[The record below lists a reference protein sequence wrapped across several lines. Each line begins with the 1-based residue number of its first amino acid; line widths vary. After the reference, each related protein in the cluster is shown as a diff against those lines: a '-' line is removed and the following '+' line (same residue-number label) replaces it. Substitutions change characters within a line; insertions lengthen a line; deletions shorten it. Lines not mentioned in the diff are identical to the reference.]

1 VRDIRETTATFRKNA
16 GSSTASRENGEV
28 GLTIVFP
35 IAAEDEMT
43 VSGVNRTI
51 LHVDDDPQ
59 FTRIVARRLASR
71 GYEVVSLNDPRQAL
85 AELVRHGYRIVIL
98 DIDMPGVDGIEL
110 MRRIKE
116 FDGGIQ
122 VIMLT
127 GLVTLSNAMAAFRR
141 GAEACYFKPLE
152 SIDEL
157 CRSRRHVLQDRAL
170 VASPERPDAAA
181 AGGGAR
187 ERLPP
192 ASDDDRGRVRARSVG
207 RDRFDSRSRRLR

>member
-1 VRDIRETTATFRKNA
+1 MPA
-16 GSSTASRENGEV
+16 
-28 GLTIVFP
+28 
-35 IAAEDEMT
+35 
-43 VSGVNRTI
+43 SGVNRTI

-59 FTRIVARRLASR
+59 FTRIVARLLESR
-71 GYEVVSLNDPRQAL
+71 GYDVVSLNHPQEAL
-85 AELVRHGYRIVIL
+85 GELVRHGYRIVIL

-110 MRRIKE
+110 MRQIKE

-157 CRSRRHVLQDRAL
+157 CGSIDATFHKIEHWWQALNNLTSRRRA
-170 VASPERPDAAA
+170 VEH
-181 AGGGAR
+181 AGAN
-187 ERLPP
+187 P
-192 ASDDDRGRVRARSVG
+192 S
-207 RDRFDSRSRRLR
+207 

>member
-1 VRDIRETTATFRKNA
+1 M
-16 GSSTASRENGEV
+16 
-28 GLTIVFP
+28 P
-35 IAAEDEMT
+35 

-59 FTRIVARRLASR
+59 FTQIVAHLLQHR
-71 GYEVVSLNDPRQAL
+71 GYDVVSLSDPQEAL
-85 AELVRHGYRIVIL
+85 GELVRHGYRIVIL

-110 MRRIKE
+110 MRQIKE

-152 SIDEL
+152 SVDEL
-157 CRSRRHVLQDRAL
+157 CRSIDATFQKIEHWWGALNNLTKQRRAVEL
-170 VASPERPDAAA
+170 
-181 AGGGAR
+181 AGAGQ
-187 ERLPP
+187 
-192 ASDDDRGRVRARSVG
+192 S
-207 RDRFDSRSRRLR
+207 